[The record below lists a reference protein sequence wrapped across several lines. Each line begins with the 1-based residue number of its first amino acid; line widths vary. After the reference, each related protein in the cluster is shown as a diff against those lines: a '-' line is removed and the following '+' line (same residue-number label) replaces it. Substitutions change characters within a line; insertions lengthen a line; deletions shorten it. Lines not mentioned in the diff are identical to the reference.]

1 MENWRGLASAIIAR
15 AVLDNVNA
23 RLRLMKNPNNAQAK
37 HTLTETEG
45 FFCSDWFKTLAA
57 ATNKTDIDRL
67 QTWANEQIKNAIQNA
82 GEVRE
87 GCRGANVVSFGM
99 RTTANPKQA
108 HIAQ

>member
-1 MENWRGLASAIIAR
+1 MQNYKILAGAIIAR

-37 HTLTETEG
+37 HALTETED
-45 FFCSDWFKTLAA
+45 FFCSNWFKTLAA
-57 ATNKTDIDRL
+57 AADKTDIARL
-67 QTWANEQIKNAIQNA
+67 QRWADEQIKNAIQNA

-87 GCRGANVVSFGM
+87 GRRGANVASFGM